1 MLSQLALMG
10 AESII
15 VSVLL
20 LFLYW
25 LRPIIGLAGLYIA
38 VGAFQ
43 YMQVLLALSI
53 YVEILPGFLVSPGS
67 AVVFSASLFAILLV
81 YLEEDAVGARNL
93 IYGLVVA
100 NLSLSLLAMLFGL
113 HLDNPSTR
121 NFFDLPREL
130 FIQSPRI
137 WIVGTLVLIADTVFL
152 ILIFE
157 AISRFVTGILF
168 QRIFLSMVV
177 VLTFDTVFF
186 VTGSFFERPDYGL
199 ILVSGIAGKAMM
211 AFFYSMTLTAYLTW
225 FRKTRTDHL
234 FLPLGDIF
242 ALLTYRQRYEDLRE
256 QALTDSLTGVYNR
269 NHFESC
275 FEREVEKARTAKQRL
290 SLILLDL
297 DHFKQINDKY
307 GHQEGDRALSETGA
321 ILIKCLRASDL
332 AFRYGGEEFVL
343 IMPGMDKARARAL
356 AARILDEIRNGLTR
370 SQNGGHPSAITATL
384 GVATFPDEATTATEL
399 IDLADKRLY
408 AGKSAGRNRVVEA

>member
-1 MLSQLALMG
+1 
-10 AESII
+10 
-15 VSVLL
+15 
-20 LFLYW
+20 
-25 LRPIIGLAGLYIA
+25 
-38 VGAFQ
+38 
-43 YMQVLLALSI
+43 
-53 YVEILPGFLVSPGS
+53 
-67 AVVFSASLFAILLV
+67 
-81 YLEEDAVGARNL
+81 
-93 IYGLVVA
+93 
-100 NLSLSLLAMLFGL
+100 
-113 HLDNPSTR
+113 
-121 NFFDLPREL
+121 
-130 FIQSPRI
+130 
-137 WIVGTLVLIADTVFL
+137 
-152 ILIFE
+152 
-157 AISRFVTGILF
+157 
-168 QRIFLSMVV
+168 
-177 VLTFDTVFF
+177 
-186 VTGSFFERPDYGL
+186 L